1 LLNSALAG
9 IIWECSVRSLYL
21 FGGVFKMLAA
31 NYKTKKQLKENVGKP
46 LRYTETSMFG
56 QEYTADGKFA
66 VVGPSPYDRKWY
78 AEITMENGLIKR
90 VS

>member
-1 LLNSALAG
+1 MG
-9 IIWECSVRSLYL
+9 
-21 FGGVFKMLAA
+21 A
-31 NYKTKKQLKENVGKP
+31 NYKTKKALKENVGKP

-56 QEYTADGKFA
+56 AEYKENGKFC

-78 AEITMENGLIKR
+78 AEVTMENGLIKK